1 MQAPLEKVHLAHTP
15 ESWDEITEFCERA
28 STPAD
33 AATAALMAWNLAVE
47 WHYRQ
52 DKCCDKLRKVKA
64 AFDDDELTYA
74 EHAAAKAKFDEECG

>member
-1 MQAPLEKVHLAHTP
+1 MTDKLIKMKIAHTP
-15 ESWDEITEFCERA
+15 ASWDEIVEFTAGA

-47 WHYRQ
+47 WHYKQ
-52 DKCCDKLRKVKA
+52 DQCCEELRKIR
-64 AFDDDELTYA
+64 DEMDELTYA